1 MLHKQLAGLI
11 CSALLLLPI
20 GFNGKDALLP
30 SPTPKVTAAALW
42 EETGLSFNPETAIEP
57 EDRFFYEEEVV
68 FQQEEIG
75 LWSYR
80 SPELAV
86 FIRRHKT
93 TVLSENGRPY
103 PQVSLY
109 AHIYMRQFNSYHSG
123 FATEAKDGISL
134 APAWQIARKNK
145 AVLAITGDNIT
156 QQDKERKGVILR
168 QGRVYLDGKAASF
181 CALKDD
187 LTMEIFT
194 GGERNAEEL
203 LEEGIRET
211 VSFGPWL
218 VRDGK
223 GNNQVQLSPVN
234 RVNPRVGLGMIAPG
248 HFLAIVCD
256 GRQSNYSYGLT
267 LEQFRDLFL
276 EAGCVQAYNMDGGC
290 STGMLFMGEHLNRH
304 DGSAG
309 SADYQRRWPDALL
322 WGYSSLVPGVE
333 DPLLHNGNQER

>member
-1 MLHKQLAGLI
+1 MAVSGL
-11 CSALLLLPI
+11 
-20 GFNGKDALLP
+20 NE
-30 SPTPKVTAAALW
+30 SPVSSQRAAAVTFGVG
-42 EETGLSFNPETAIEP
+42 EGRSASF
-57 EDRFFYEEEVV
+57 
-68 FQQEEIG
+68 
-75 LWSYR
+75 
-80 SPELAV
+80 
-86 FIRRHKT
+86 
-93 TVLSENGRPY
+93 
-103 PQVSLY
+103 
-109 AHIYMRQFNSYHSG
+109 YMRQFNSYHSG

-187 LTMEIFT
+187 LTMEIFN

-223 GNNQVQLSPVN
+223 GNDQVQLSPVN

-290 STGMLFMGEHLNRH
+290 STGMPSTVML
-304 DGSAG
+304 AAPAVPII
-309 SADYQRRWPDALL
+309 SADGPMPCCGAIPL
-322 WGYSSLVPGVE
+322 WSPE
-333 DPLLHNGNQER
+333 WKTRFFIMETRNAD